1 MGGGVAR
8 AFPADIAMHVVLPE
22 IDGRVFAGIA
32 SFKEAGTR
40 DPALGFARTIHRA
53 DAGRIEAITARVA
66 GWIALAQTPV
76 AERRVALVLSTYP
89 GKAYQIAH
97 AVGLDALA
105 SAEAIL
111 ADLAEAGYATD
122 AQAGL
127 AALLECT
134 HQHWPLAEYRKALA
148 ALPDTLRAELFAAW
162 GEPEADAAAADG
174 AFRFAALPIGN
185 ALVALQPER
194 GERAHRDGDY
204 HDLSA
209 ARAMAMWRS
218 TCGCASEAWTRW
230 CMSAHMAHWNGCRAN
245 QSRCPMLA
253 GPRR

>member
-127 AALLECT
+127 AALLNAHIST
-134 HQHWPLAEYRKALA
+134 GRWQSTARRWQHCPIPCALNFSPHGASRKPM
-148 ALPDTLRAELFAAW
+148 LPPPMARSV
-162 GEPEADAAAADG
+162 
-174 AFRFAALPIGN
+174 LPRC
-185 ALVALQPER
+185 P
-194 GERAHRDGDY
+194 
-204 HDLSA
+204 SA
-209 ARAMAMWRS
+209 
-218 TCGCASEAWTRW
+218 TRW
-230 CMSAHMAHWNGCRAN
+230 
-245 QSRCPMLA
+245 
-253 GPRR
+253 